1 MLQIILLRLPSDFSV
16 PIVIVQHIAAGFV
29 QGLGEWLEQ
38 TTGFPVHVAT
48 HGENLLPGHVYLA
61 PGS

>member
-1 MLQIILLRLPSDFSV
+1 VLQIILLRLPSDFSV